1 MEDLQR
7 GIALD
12 EEHPFQILKRA
23 LKASPSL
30 QVEVEL
36 ALAAILERLNPSE
49 RGTRF
54 LTGGA
59 YEWVLAVACWASG
72 IKTIPGGHS
81 ENGFDL
87 LEYMNGLKGLWSL
100 KSFTSAKFTGQV
112 RIINKMSGGSVVWNH
127 PTLFISPDL
136 PGLTF
141 FDPRVA
147 TSYSSLA
154 RENDEALTISAS
166 LIKEFAVKNPKCV
179 IPFEAPVNT
188 GNGGESPQ
196 LDIVSSILT
205 SGTYEVLGPIMTKM
219 KKIAAT
225 AAFLRSQHDQGQI
238 DESTFKKMLA
248 NLEAAG

>member
-1 MEDLQR
+1 MENLQR
-7 GIALD
+7 GIVLNGD
-12 EEHPFQILKRA
+12 HPFQILKKSLR
-23 LKASPSL
+23 ASPSL
-30 QVEVEL
+30 QVETEL

-87 LEYMNGLKGLWSL
+87 LEYMNGLKGLWSI
-100 KSFTSAKFTGQV
+100 KSFTSERFSGQV
-112 RIINKMSGGSVVWNH
+112 RIINKMSSGPVVWSH
-127 PTLFISPDL
+127 PTLFISPAL
-136 PGLTF
+136 PGLTY

-147 TSYSSLA
+147 TWYSSQA
-154 RENDEALTISAS
+154 RESDEALTVSAS
-166 LIKEFAVKNPKCV
+166 LIGDFAANNPECV

-225 AAFLRSQHDQGQI
+225 AAFLRSQHDHGQI
-238 DESTFKKMLA
+238 DEETFRKMLT
-248 NLEAAG
+248 NLEAGG

>member
-1 MEDLQR
+1 
-7 GIALD
+7 
-12 EEHPFQILKRA
+12 
-23 LKASPSL
+23 
-30 QVEVEL
+30 
-36 ALAAILERLNPSE
+36 
-49 RGTRF
+49 
-54 LTGGA
+54 
-59 YEWVLAVACWASG
+59 
-72 IKTIPGGHS
+72 
-81 ENGFDL
+81 
-87 LEYMNGLKGLWSL
+87 
-100 KSFTSAKFTGQV
+100 
-112 RIINKMSGGSVVWNH
+112 MSGGSVVWNH